1 MNFVSRTITGI
12 VMIIAGLIITIISFF
27 SSFVFLFY
35 GISILVI
42 GFFIILNKKE
52 DKIEKIKRR

>member
-1 MNFVSRTITGI
+1 
-12 VMIIAGLIITIISFF
+12 GLIITIISFF